1 MKAREK
7 RSKWVT
13 TLLLLFCLI
22 IFLLPFYFILVNAF
36 KPMSEI
42 AENGFALPKTLSLD
56 NFRNAFTRLN
66 FANAMKN
73 TVVVTL
79 LSNIGGLVMGS
90 MAGYWLARKKNKVTA
105 FIYFVFI
112 GSMAI
117 PFQAI
122 MIPFA
127 KVART
132 LHMTNSL
139 WGLAVAFWAFTL
151 PISIFMTVGAMKN
164 VPIEVEEAAR
174 IDGCSSFRMFWTI
187 VFPLIRP
194 AVITFVII
202 NTFWFWNDYLLTQMM
217 LSRKAL
223 RTIQLAMQAMFND
236 AFYAWDTALAALT
249 LSIIP
254 LLIFFIILQRNIIE
268 GMSAGSVKG

>member
-1 MKAREK
+1 
-7 RSKWVT
+7 
-13 TLLLLFCLI
+13 
-22 IFLLPFYFILVNAF
+22 
-36 KPMSEI
+36 MSEI

-73 TVVVTL
+73 TVIVTL

-90 MAGYWLARKKNKVTA
+90 MAGYWLARKKNKVTS

-127 KVART
+127 KVAKT

-254 LLIFFIILQRNIIE
+254 LLIFFVILQRNIIE